1 MENNIK
7 NYKKD
12 PLTVDEVISL
22 NKFILNQLKELK
34 DIDEDSLNKEEFQK
48 TLSNSI
54 DILID
59 TQLETLK
66 ILEAF
71 IHKYIY

>member
-66 ILEAF
+66 IL
-71 IHKYIY
+71 